1 VRDRGA
7 RASPA
12 EPMKKMPRRAA
23 ALASCLLLS
32 ALACCRGG
40 DAPPGRATQHELAR
54 TVIERVRRNFDYRDF
69 KFRLNIT
76 RTFPNG
82 ARYAKTFQFYGDLG
96 DARSRVFAESVSGPA
111 AESTRYLL
119 VFEDQQLVSAKMSSP
134 SMGEAET
141 REGEDDLNKITFG
154 NLSYPEFRHM
164 ISLRPEGLDAASEE
178 AGSFVLR
185 SHVAEQPAGEAELEA
200 SRASRFVYHIDPQSY
215 LPARIEFFNPREKFK
230 EFSLEEKEE
239 IKGRWVVRRAKVKD
253 FIDQSETLL
262 EFEDVRIDEGV
273 DESVFTEQRLR
284 ARD

>member
-1 VRDRGA
+1 
-7 RASPA
+7 
-12 EPMKKMPRRAA
+12 MKKTARQAA

-32 ALACCRGG
+32 AFVCCRGG
-40 DAPPGRATQHELAR
+40 DAPPKQASERELAR

-82 ARYAKTFQFYGDLG
+82 ARYAKTFQFYGTLG
-96 DARSRVFAESVSGPA
+96 DAGSRVFAESVSDPTV
-111 AESTRYLL
+111 ESTCYLL
-119 VFEDQQLVSAKMSSP
+119 VFSDQKLVSAKMSSP

-164 ISLRPEGLDAASEE
+164 VSLRPEDVDAVTEE
-178 AGSFVLR
+178 DGFFVLR
-185 SHVAEQPAGEAELEA
+185 SHVAEQPAREAGDEAPRGLEA
-200 SRASRFVYHIDPQSY
+200 SRASRFIYHIDRESY
-215 LPARIEFFNPREKFK
+215 LPVRIEFFNRREKFK
-230 EFSLEEKEE
+230 EFSLEAKEE
-239 IKGRWVVRRAKVKD
+239 IKGRWVVRRGKVKD

-262 EFEDVRIDEGV
+262 EFEDVRLDEGV
-273 DESVFTEQRLR
+273 DESVFTERRLR